1 MEVKLQTPE
10 EHLKEG
16 QMILE
21 DMQRPI
27 ELRYAGAQA
36 HALMALAKLIL
47 EQMCKGA
54 GE

>member
-1 MEVKLQTPE
+1 MEMKMQTPE

-27 ELRYAGAQA
+27 EQRYAGAQA
-36 HALMALAKLIL
+36 HALMALAKLVMA
-47 EQMCKGA
+47 QMAKDA
-54 GE
+54 AD